1 MTEISADQVEIL
13 EEFVQESQ
21 EMLDQLEPTIIE
33 LGQIGQDSDTI
44 NAIFRLFHSMKGSA
58 GFLELNQISAVAHA
72 AENMLD
78 KLRSGDL
85 ELSEKLIDL
94 LCQSC
99 DFSRNAL
106 DLVASEYND
115 EAMEQSAKILTSRF
129 HELLESPQVA
139 STLQEPPAIEDDEAI
154 PDLELT
160 ITPEMLE
167 RFIQESDELLQLIE
181 QSILTWSENPR
192 QSKEELQEA
201 FRAMHSFKG
210 NCGFFG
216 YEHLERLSHQTEN
229 VFEFLCS
236 NPKPAR
242 PHIDRTLLQV
252 VDKLREGIVGLAENG
267 NGEIPEMEIHTR
279 ELEGILSPEENEDL
293 GLLGQ
298 ILVEDGVVSPD
309 VVARAVATQNK
320 PLGEL
325 LVDMGVT
332 DPVVIEKALSKQK
345 KRAAAQP
352 ARQENKSVT
361 VQRQDIRVDLKKLDQ
376 LVDLIGELVIAENML
391 VHNPDLNGLE
401 LENFTKS
408 AQQMGKIIRELQEV
422 AMYIRMVPVAGLFRR
437 MFRLVHDLSGKSGK
451 KVHLQIS
458 GEDTELDKTVIE
470 TITDPLVHIMRNS
483 LDHGIEPPQ
492 ERAEAGKTEQG
503 TVSLSARHEEGE
515 VWITIRDD
523 GRGLN
528 RDKILAKARSNGL
541 VEGDGSDLSD
551 KAVFGLIFQP
561 GFSTA
566 EKITDIS
573 GRGVGMDVVKQNLSK
588 IKGKIDVESVDG
600 EGTTLTLRIPLTLGI
615 IEGMMVRVGR
625 AKCIVPLLAIREIF
639 RPDPD
644 RITRTPDGL
653 ELVKVRDDL
662 LPVRRLHTILN
673 LSSDSTE
680 LSEGILVVLEYQE
693 TLLCL
698 LVDEILGQ
706 QQTVIKGL
714 SDYIGSVKAVSGC
727 TILGNGEVCLILD
740 IRHIVEDE

>member
-1 MTEISADQVEIL
+1 
-13 EEFVQESQ
+13 
-21 EMLDQLEPTIIE
+21 
-33 LGQIGQDSDTI
+33 
-44 NAIFRLFHSMKGSA
+44 
-58 GFLELNQISAVAHA
+58 VAHA

-78 KLRSGDL
+78 KLRSNEM
-85 ELSEKLIDL
+85 ELSDRLIDL

-106 DLVASEYND
+106 DQVASEYND
-115 EAMEQSAKILTSRF
+115 EAMAESAKILTASFR
-129 HELLESPQVA
+129 ELLETPA
-139 STLQEPPAIEDDEAI
+139 SEPPPQEPAHTEEESLSI

-181 QSILTWSENPR
+181 QAILTWSENPR
-192 QSKEELQEA
+192 QSKEQLQEA

-229 VFEFLCS
+229 VFEFLCD
-236 NPKPAR
+236 NPKPVQR
-242 PHIDRTLLQV
+242 DTDRTLLQV
-252 VDKLREGIVGLAENG
+252 VDKLREAIAGLGEDG
-267 NGEIPEMEIHTR
+267 NGEIPDLEQHIR
-279 ELEGILSPEENEDL
+279 ELEHILSPEED
-293 GLLGQ
+293 GDMALLGQ

-309 VVARAVATQNK
+309 VVAQAVAQQQK

-332 DPVVIEKALSKQK
+332 DPAIIEKALSKQK

-352 ARQENKSVT
+352 ARKERETKSVT

-470 TITDPLVHIMRNS
+470 TITDPLVHILRNS
-483 LDHGIEPPQ
+483 VDHGIEPPE
-492 ERAEAGKTEQG
+492 ERIEAGKAEQG
-503 TVSLSARHEEGE
+503 TVWLSARHEEGE
-515 VWITIRDD
+515 VWITIQDD

-528 RDKILAKARSNGL
+528 REKILAKARSNGL

-588 IKGKIDVESVDG
+588 IKGKIDVESVEG

-625 AKCIVPLLAIREIF
+625 AKCIIPLLAIREIF
-639 RPDPD
+639 RPEPD
-644 RITRTPDGL
+644 KITRTPDGL

-673 LSSDSTE
+673 LTSDSTE

-714 SDYIGSVKAVSGC
+714 SDYIGSVKAISGC

-740 IRHIVEDE
+740 IRHIVEEE